1 MLRERTRPLPQGQ
14 HELAP
19 LPGIAEC
26 GTMTRGGGGPGAAF
40 ALQPCL
46 SSRIPVIPDVCSPC
60 IPAQASTPAASDT
73 HSPLSWPQTHDS
85 VGREHSALAPEG
97 YPHLAAVWIQLFME
111 QPCDAPALPSLTV
124 TISLY
129 LQVPCETRG
138 EMPPEPSQQQKFSCQ
153 PRAEV
158 TFLLLHEAP

>member
-1 MLRERTRPLPQGQ
+1 M
-14 HELAP
+14 
-19 LPGIAEC
+19 
-26 GTMTRGGGGPGAAF
+26 
-40 ALQPCL
+40 
-46 SSRIPVIPDVCSPC
+46 
-60 IPAQASTPAASDT
+60 
-73 HSPLSWPQTHDS
+73 
-85 VGREHSALAPEG
+85 GREHSALAPQG
-97 YPHLAAVWIQLFME
+97 CPDLAAVWIQLLME